1 MKGMVYQNATETVL
15 DWDTFCALDAD
26 SISDA
31 AMVKGRG
38 KLKVRKVLEPHPF
51 HRQRPGVK
59 EFR

>member
-15 DWDTFCALDAD
+15 DWDTFCALDPY
-26 SISDA
+26 SVSESVT
-31 AMVKGRG
+31 VKGGG
-38 KLKVRKVLEPHPF
+38 KLKQRKHLEPHPF